1 MSMYG
6 QPPEGIIVRGH
17 YHNFGDW
24 HNWVSNGSG
33 SSYVIDNVQPTYLD
47 LSTVV
52 CEYCGS
58 RYLAEHIKSMKI
70 THCLGCGSAKFH
82 FERA

>member
-1 MSMYG
+1 MSIYG

-17 YHNFGDW
+17 YHDLGDW
-24 HNWVSNGSG
+24 RISG

-52 CEYCGS
+52 CEYCGNH
-58 RYLAEHIKSMKI
+58 YLAEHIKSMKI
-70 THCLGCGSAKFH
+70 TRCLGCGAAKFH
-82 FERA
+82 FERT

>member
-17 YHNFGDW
+17 YHDW
-24 HNWVSNGSG
+24 TGISG
-33 SSYVIDNVQPTYLD
+33 SAFSIDDFPPSTYLD

-82 FERA
+82 FERR